1 MNNFITYLL
10 NLKDAHKLNS
20 EIIPSP
26 PSELVIRLEYPPEAK
41 FCPVCGFRMHSKGVY
56 IRTVNHQ
63 ILQDGRKLVLKLHQ
77 HKWKCQNTECGHLV
91 SDSFPFVG
99 KNRRVTNAI
108 DFLIFDSFRD
118 FNLSA
123 SQIAARFNVSD
134 TYAIR
139 VFDRYVDLPRL
150 KLTSALCIDEV
161 DLSIGRYKYALVIQD
176 FFTGEPVDMV
186 ISRRNEITE
195 PYFADIPKKERFS
208 VQYII
213 SDMYAPYQNYVDKY
227 FPNAIPVVDEFHVVK
242 LINQKLRNYL
252 NALKRKYKNRDIERF
267 NEKYKNSDKK
277 PVLRESREVYILR
290 KKQWLILANQDNI
303 DYSAPP
309 FRDWKFGNRPMYVS
323 DYEQAL
329 FSLDPNL
336 EKLRDL
342 KEKYIRFNRS
352 HADRPDEARSALDAL
367 ISEYKSS
374 GYTIFEEVAKALSTY
389 KQVVINSF
397 TVIERTDSKGHTIR
411 SRLSNGPMES
421 LNRVPKDMKRHARG
435 YSNFEHI
442 RNRFLFAMRKNAPIL
457 ASPKSYEQVRQ
468 PAGSK
473 RGSYNRNKDK
483 GGTDNER

>member
-1 MNNFITYLL
+1 
-10 NLKDAHKLNS
+10 
-20 EIIPSP
+20 
-26 PSELVIRLEYPPEAK
+26 
-41 FCPVCGFRMHSKGVY
+41 
-56 IRTVNHQ
+56 
-63 ILQDGRKLVLKLHQ
+63 
-77 HKWKCQNTECGHLV
+77 
-91 SDSFPFVG
+91 
-99 KNRRVTNAI
+99 
-108 DFLIFDSFRD
+108 
-118 FNLSA
+118 
-123 SQIAARFNVSD
+123 
-134 TYAIR
+134 
-139 VFDRYVDLPRL
+139 
-150 KLTSALCIDEV
+150 
-161 DLSIGRYKYALVIQD
+161 
-176 FFTGEPVDMV
+176 
-186 ISRRNEITE
+186 
-195 PYFADIPKKERFS
+195 
-208 VQYII
+208 
-213 SDMYAPYQNYVDKY
+213 MYAPYQNYVDKY

-267 NEKYKNSDKK
+267 NEKYKYSDKK

-374 GYTIFEEVAKALSTY
+374 GYTIFEEVAKALSAY
-389 KQVVINSF
+389 KQAVINSF
-397 TVIERTDSKGHTIR
+397 TVIECTDSKGHTIR

>member
-1 MNNFITYLL
+1 M
-10 NLKDAHKLNS
+10 
-20 EIIPSP
+20 
-26 PSELVIRLEYPPEAK
+26 
-41 FCPVCGFRMHSKGVY
+41 
-56 IRTVNHQ
+56 
-63 ILQDGRKLVLKLHQ
+63 
-77 HKWKCQNTECGHLV
+77 
-91 SDSFPFVG
+91 
-99 KNRRVTNAI
+99 
-108 DFLIFDSFRD
+108 
-118 FNLSA
+118 
-123 SQIAARFNVSD
+123 
-134 TYAIR
+134 
-139 VFDRYVDLPRL
+139 
-150 KLTSALCIDEV
+150 
-161 DLSIGRYKYALVIQD
+161 
-176 FFTGEPVDMV
+176 
-186 ISRRNEITE
+186 
-195 PYFADIPKKERFS
+195 
-208 VQYII
+208 
-213 SDMYAPYQNYVDKY
+213 
-227 FPNAIPVVDEFHVVK
+227 K

-267 NEKYKNSDKK
+267 NEKYKDSDKK

-352 HADRPDEARSALDAL
+352 HADRPDEARSAPDAL

-374 GYTIFEEVAKALSTY
+374 GYTIFEEVAKALSAY
-389 KQVVINSF
+389 KQAVINSF

>member
-1 MNNFITYLL
+1 
-10 NLKDAHKLNS
+10 
-20 EIIPSP
+20 
-26 PSELVIRLEYPPEAK
+26 
-41 FCPVCGFRMHSKGVY
+41 
-56 IRTVNHQ
+56 
-63 ILQDGRKLVLKLHQ
+63 
-77 HKWKCQNTECGHLV
+77 
-91 SDSFPFVG
+91 
-99 KNRRVTNAI
+99 
-108 DFLIFDSFRD
+108 
-118 FNLSA
+118 
-123 SQIAARFNVSD
+123 
-134 TYAIR
+134 
-139 VFDRYVDLPRL
+139 
-150 KLTSALCIDEV
+150 
-161 DLSIGRYKYALVIQD
+161 
-176 FFTGEPVDMV
+176 MV

-195 PYFADIPKKERFS
+195 PYFANIPKKERFS

-227 FPNAIPVVDEFHVVK
+227 FPNSIPVVDEFHVVK

-267 NEKYKNSDKK
+267 NEKYKDSDKK
-277 PVLRESREVYILR
+277 PVLRESWEVYILR

-329 FSLDPNL
+329 FSLDLNL

-342 KEKYIRFNRS
+342 KEKYIHFNRS
-352 HADRPDEARSALDAL
+352 HADRPDEARSAPNAL

-374 GYTIFEEVAKALSTY
+374 GYTIFEEVAKALSAY
-389 KQVVINSF
+389 KQAVINSF

>member
-1 MNNFITYLL
+1 
-10 NLKDAHKLNS
+10 
-20 EIIPSP
+20 
-26 PSELVIRLEYPPEAK
+26 
-41 FCPVCGFRMHSKGVY
+41 
-56 IRTVNHQ
+56 
-63 ILQDGRKLVLKLHQ
+63 
-77 HKWKCQNTECGHLV
+77 
-91 SDSFPFVG
+91 
-99 KNRRVTNAI
+99 
-108 DFLIFDSFRD
+108 
-118 FNLSA
+118 
-123 SQIAARFNVSD
+123 
-134 TYAIR
+134 
-139 VFDRYVDLPRL
+139 
-150 KLTSALCIDEV
+150 
-161 DLSIGRYKYALVIQD
+161 
-176 FFTGEPVDMV
+176 
-186 ISRRNEITE
+186 
-195 PYFADIPKKERFS
+195 
-208 VQYII
+208 
-213 SDMYAPYQNYVDKY
+213 MYAPYQNYVDKY

-267 NEKYKNSDKK
+267 NEKYKDSDKK

-342 KEKYIRFNRS
+342 KEKYIRFNKS
-352 HADRPDEARSALDAL
+352 HADRPDEARSAPDAL

-374 GYTIFEEVAKALSTY
+374 GYTIFEEFAKALSTY
-389 KQVVINSF
+389 KQAVINSF